1 MQNIYPDSVR
11 QILTYLK
18 TGALQAG
25 LGRLKWRDVF
35 TLVYL
40 ADRYHLR
47 RNGCSLTRNRCF
59 PTKNNPKYVMVL
71 KDLPPI
77 NIEFA
82 REFGFHPENPAKFK
96 IELDLKPT
104 A

>member
-1 MQNIYPDSVR
+1 MQNVYSDSAR
-11 QILTYLK
+11 QILMYLK
-18 TGALQAG
+18 AGALREG

-35 TLVYL
+35 ALVYL

-47 RNGCSLTRNRCF
+47 RNGSLIGHSFRS
-59 PTKNNPKYVMVL
+59 PKYVAVS

-77 NIEFA
+77 NVEFA
-82 REFGFHPENPAKFK
+82 REFGVHPENPAKFK